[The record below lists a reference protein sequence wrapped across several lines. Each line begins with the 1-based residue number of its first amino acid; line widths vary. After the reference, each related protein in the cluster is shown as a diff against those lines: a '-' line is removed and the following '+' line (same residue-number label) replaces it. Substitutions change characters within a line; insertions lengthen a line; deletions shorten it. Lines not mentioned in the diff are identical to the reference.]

1 MLNKEVCIQC
11 INSFANTWGKWTEH
25 DDVRWG
31 SLGEVACPFINE
43 SISGYPKTKDYP
55 PPGCHK
61 MLEQAVAAGIVE
73 KKDA

>member
-1 MLNKEVCIQC
+1 MLSKEVCMQC
-11 INSFANTWGKWTEH
+11 VNSFAEKWGKWSEI
-25 DDVRWG
+25 DDMAWG
-31 SLGEVACPFINE
+31 SEGRIACPFRADGARAE
-43 SISGYPKTKDYP
+43 VSDPP